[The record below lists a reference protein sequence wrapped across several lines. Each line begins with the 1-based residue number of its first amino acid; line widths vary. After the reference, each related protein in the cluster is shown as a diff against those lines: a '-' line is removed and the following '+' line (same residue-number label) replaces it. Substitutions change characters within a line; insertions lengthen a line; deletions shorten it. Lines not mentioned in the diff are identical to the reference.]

1 MKVQKNFDSKV
12 FKKGQTIFNVDEPT
26 DTLYLIQSG
35 KVAIHAREGLKL
47 ARLESGEMFGELGFL
62 TGEMK
67 RTASAVAE
75 TECVINVIF
84 PDVMQRKVDE
94 ADPVLR
100 ALVRNLTIR
109 PSEANNLS
117 EKYWLELNVYKDLT

>member
-1 MKVQKNFDSKV
+1 MA
-12 FKKGQTIFNVDEPT
+12 TLEP
-26 DTLYLIQSG
+26 
-35 KVAIHAREGLKL
+35 
-47 ARLESGEMFGELGFL
+47 GEVFGELGFL
-62 TGEMK
+62 AGEMK

-109 PSEANNLS
+109 LSEANNLS
-117 EKYWLELNVYKDLT
+117 EKYWLKLNVYKDLT

>member
-47 ARLESGEMFGELGFL
+47 ATLESGEMFGELGFL

-94 ADPVLR
+94 AVPVLR

-109 PSEANNLS
+109 LSEANNLS

>member
-35 KVAIHAREGLKL
+35 KVAIHARESLKL
-47 ARLESGEMFGELGFL
+47 ATLESGEMFGELGFL

-109 PSEANNLS
+109 LSEANNLS

>member
-47 ARLESGEMFGELGFL
+47 ATLEPGEMFGELGFL

-109 PSEANNLS
+109 LSEANNLS

>member
-47 ARLESGEMFGELGFL
+47 ATLESGEMFGELGFL

>member
-47 ARLESGEMFGELGFL
+47 ATLESGEMFGELGFL

-109 PSEANNLS
+109 LSEANNLS

>member
-1 MKVQKNFDSKV
+1 MKVQKNFDSVV

-47 ARLESGEMFGELGFL
+47 ATLESGEMFGELGFL

-100 ALVRNLTIR
+100 ALVRNLAIR
-109 PSEANNLS
+109 LSEANNLS

>member
-47 ARLESGEMFGELGFL
+47 ATLEPGEMFGELGFL

-75 TECVINVIF
+75 TE
-84 PDVMQRKVDE
+84 
-94 ADPVLR
+94 
-100 ALVRNLTIR
+100 
-109 PSEANNLS
+109 
-117 EKYWLELNVYKDLT
+117 

>member
-1 MKVQKNFDSKV
+1 MKVQKNFDSVV

-47 ARLESGEMFGELGFL
+47 ATLESGEMFGELGFL

-109 PSEANNLS
+109 LSEANNLS

>member
-1 MKVQKNFDSKV
+1 MKVQKNFDSVV

-47 ARLESGEMFGELGFL
+47 ATLEPGEMFGELGFL

-109 PSEANNLS
+109 PSDANNLS